1 MSFYFSYP
9 TQPTG
14 SLFGSFPAFPTT
26 NYGLTIS
33 GIGYEIP
40 IPNISAIPHW
50 VGQIFAWFIG
60 LIGAYFLY
68 GVQLVLMYT
77 ANLSLY
83 VIYGIDTLFTTY
95 ISDIQ
100 TIGNGTG
107 IFAPIIEITMIALLI
122 PVVFGIFAIAQKITE
137 LVL

>member
-9 TQPTG
+9 NTPTG
-14 SLFGSFPAFPTT
+14 SLFGSFPGFPM
-26 NYGLTIS
+26 TIYPLNIAGITYVIPSPNVS
-33 GIGYEIP
+33 GIPQWI
-40 IPNISAIPHW
+40 
-50 VGQIFAWFIG
+50 GQVFAWFLG

-68 GVQLVLMYT
+68 GVQLILTYIG
-77 ANLSLY
+77 NISLY
-83 VIYGIDTLFTTY
+83 VIYELQALFTTY

-107 IFAPIIEITMIALLI
+107 IFAPIIEIAMIGLLI

>member
-9 TQPTG
+9 SIPQG
-14 SLFGSFPAFPTT
+14 SLFGSFPGFPMTT
-26 NYGLTIS
+26 YGLTITGMIYVIPTPNVS
-33 GIGYEIP
+33 G
-40 IPNISAIPHW
+40 IPHW

-60 LIGAYFLY
+60 LIGAYFIY
-68 GVQLVLMYT
+68 GIQLVLMY
-77 ANLSLY
+77 AGNLSLY
-83 VIYGIDTLFTTY
+83 VIYGINSLFTTY

-107 IFAPIIEITMIALLI
+107 IFAPIIEIAMIGLLI

>member
-1 MSFYFSYP
+1 MSFYFSHP

-14 SLFGSFPAFPTT
+14 SLFGNFPSFPMTT
-26 NYGLTIS
+26 YGLTIA
-33 GIGYEIP
+33 GITYGMP
-40 IPNISAIPHW
+40 IPNVSGIPHW
-50 VGQIFAWFIG
+50 IGQIFAWFLG
-60 LIGAYFLY
+60 LIGAYFFY
-68 GVQLVLMYT
+68 GVQLILMYIG
-77 ANLSLY
+77 NISLY
-83 VIYGIDTLFTTY
+83 VIYELQALFTTY

-107 IFAPIIEITMIALLI
+107 IFAPIIEIAMIGLLI